1 MSERLDFLKFIENEK
16 QNTEGKKQ
24 DSKFIEEHKSQDSF
38 KKFSRSKLAG
48 LLAGVVAT
56 VGIGKIN
63 MDRLDSY
70 NFEKYKKDKN
80 SLEQVEPAEENLVE
94 PAEENLR
101 ELQREL
107 ESMKL
112 VRNILFTES
121 LYTYYQFRGETEEKS
136 FVEKD
141 RMFSEEEKTFCE
153 LVAEEERR
161 QQYANARSEN
171 LDVLERAYANG
182 LKNLDYLFQVAEQV
196 GVPRGILLGIVLEE
210 SNFKKDAVNK
220 RSSAKSEMQIL
231 DGTAKKWSIDFS
243 KEIKKWIQEMET
255 SGTYNDPEYKAKYQK
270 LKELQAKLKRGEDLR
285 KDDGLYLGAFGL
297 WRLMRNRE
305 DEALAVLAYKKG
317 NNGVSEEVKKA
328 KSSGGKGTFIEIMP
342 NLKGDDKL
350 YVIRVQAELNLF
362 LKVLDHII
370 KRMET
375 QIETQINEQ
384 NKQNIYY
391 DPKEN

>member
-94 PAEENLR
+94 SAEENLR

-121 LYTYYQFRGETEEKS
+121 LYTYYQFRGEKEEK
-136 FVEKD
+136 
-141 RMFSEEEKTFCE
+141 
-153 LVAEEERR
+153 
-161 QQYANARSEN
+161 
-171 LDVLERAYANG
+171 
-182 LKNLDYLFQVAEQV
+182 
-196 GVPRGILLGIVLEE
+196 
-210 SNFKKDAVNK
+210 
-220 RSSAKSEMQIL
+220 
-231 DGTAKKWSIDFS
+231 
-243 KEIKKWIQEMET
+243 
-255 SGTYNDPEYKAKYQK
+255 
-270 LKELQAKLKRGEDLR
+270 
-285 KDDGLYLGAFGL
+285 
-297 WRLMRNRE
+297 
-305 DEALAVLAYKKG
+305 
-317 NNGVSEEVKKA
+317 
-328 KSSGGKGTFIEIMP
+328 
-342 NLKGDDKL
+342 
-350 YVIRVQAELNLF
+350 
-362 LKVLDHII
+362 
-370 KRMET
+370 
-375 QIETQINEQ
+375 
-384 NKQNIYY
+384 
-391 DPKEN
+391 

>member
-1 MSERLDFLKFIENEK
+1 MSERPDFLKFIENEK
-16 QNTEGKKQ
+16 QNTEGKKP

-80 SLEQVEPAEENLVE
+80 SLEQVEPTEENLVE
-94 PAEENLR
+94 SAEENLR

-141 RMFSEEEKTFCE
+141 RMFSEEERIFCE

-196 GVPRGILLGIVLEE
+196 GVPRGILMGIVLEE
-210 SNFKKDAVNK
+210 SNFKKDAVNEV
-220 RSSAKSEMQIL
+220 SSAKSEMQIL
-231 DGTAKKWSIDFS
+231 DGTAKKWSEGFS